1 MTPWLNRCHFGD
13 VREVLRHMIADGV
26 KVNTIVTS
34 PPYWGLRDYGHP
46 GQIGLEPTVHEFIDT
61 MVEVFDLAR
70 QVLADDGTAWV
81 NMGDSYVGNRGTAW
95 GPSPSTTDA
104 RAMTASR
111 RRDDEQIP
119 RSDVRVAGLKS
130 KDMVGQPWRL
140 AFALQ
145 DAGWWLRQDIIW
157 CLSGGSWVYAR
168 TQKGDM
174 PVMLK
179 DLVRLDPATVKLWN
193 GEKWTQVL
201 GWGASN
207 DTSQRIEL
215 VLRSG
220 ERIGCTG
227 AHLWPTQRGNVAGRD
242 LKVGDTIQTCRLPEP
257 ANTKR
262 PAYLTDALLWLIGL
276 YLAEGSRSGDT
287 IQLSLHGDEKPW
299 VPLIDMAAEQVGATL
314 TYHEEGDALHV
325 RLYGKVLNA
334 VLDEYIGGKIAVDK
348 HLTTKAWMLP
358 DDALRIIVRGY
369 LHGDGHEDGPRI
381 RIGFCRNY
389 GLERDLRTLAARLGA
404 TLTLNP
410 STATYQHGAKPSFR
424 GEWRWDRS
432 GHHNEKDRGEIV
444 EIRAS
449 RARQFWDIAVEDEP
463 HLFALASG
471 VLTHNCKPNPMP
483 ESVRDRCT
491 KAHEYIFLLSKSEKY
506 YFDFEAFQEPV
517 TGGAHARRSSN
528 GVGFGHGFD
537 AEPKPRQKW
546 KTPDGWDT
554 STGGGS
560 HGSFHHAGR
569 EKGRKAAEASSGVK
583 NNASMDE
590 ALATMPEVR
599 NRRSVWTV
607 PTEAFKGAHFA
618 TYPTKLI
625 EPCILAGAP
634 AGGIVLDPFFGSGT
648 TGQVAQQLGRQFIG
662 IELNPEYAPLQA
674 VRLRQP
680 SLNLEAA

>member
-13 VREVLRHMIADGV
+13 VREVLRRMIADGV

-157 CLSGGSWVYAR
+157 A
-168 TQKGDM
+168 
-174 PVMLK
+174 
-179 DLVRLDPATVKLWN
+179 
-193 GEKWTQVL
+193 
-201 GWGASN
+201 
-207 DTSQRIEL
+207 
-215 VLRSG
+215 
-220 ERIGCTG
+220 
-227 AHLWPTQRGNVAGRD
+227 
-242 LKVGDTIQTCRLPEP
+242 
-257 ANTKR
+257 
-262 PAYLTDALLWLIGL
+262 
-276 YLAEGSRSGDT
+276 
-287 IQLSLHGDEKPW
+287 
-299 VPLIDMAAEQVGATL
+299 
-314 TYHEEGDALHV
+314 
-325 RLYGKVLNA
+325 
-334 VLDEYIGGKIAVDK
+334 
-348 HLTTKAWMLP
+348 
-358 DDALRIIVRGY
+358 
-369 LHGDGHEDGPRI
+369 
-381 RIGFCRNY
+381 
-389 GLERDLRTLAARLGA
+389 
-404 TLTLNP
+404 
-410 STATYQHGAKPSFR
+410 
-424 GEWRWDRS
+424 
-432 GHHNEKDRGEIV
+432 
-444 EIRAS
+444 
-449 RARQFWDIAVEDEP
+449 
-463 HLFALASG
+463 
-471 VLTHNCKPNPMP
+471 KPNPMP

-517 TGGAHARRSSN
+517 TGGAHARRPSN
-528 GVGFGHGFD
+528 GVGFGHGYD
-537 AEPKPRQKW
+537 AGSRERGRVVTKPS
-546 KTPDGWDT
+546 GWN
-554 STGGGS
+554 TG
-560 HGSFHHAGR
+560 ATGR
-569 EKGRKAAEASSGVK
+569 AHDELVGRYSAERKLAQESSGVK

-648 TGQVAQQLGRQFIG
+648 TGQVAQQLGRQFVG

-674 VRLRQP
+674 ERLRQP